1 MKIVSFIEE
10 SLVIENILRNC
21 GMWKESPPRAPP
33 VVSHAPPVLAEAT
46 LDFGYFEQNCPW

>member
-46 LDFGYFEQNCPW
+46 LDFGYFEQNCP